1 MRNLFRTVQ
10 LREALGGDP
19 QSRLWE
25 LNLGTLTFPT
35 GGDFLSRRVSPVS
48 DACYEAFRDCWD
60 RESLRPLDS
69 VLDDLA
75 NEFDVSNQAMRYRL
89 VNLGLIDPT

>member
-1 MRNLFRTVQ
+1 M
-10 LREALGGDP
+10 
-19 QSRLWE
+19 
-25 LNLGTLTFPT
+25 
-35 GGDFLSRRVSPVS
+35 
-48 DACYEAFRDCWD
+48 
-60 RESLRPLDS
+60 RPLDS